1 MMIRRIHMR
10 TSTLII
16 ALMIVSL
23 LISGCSD
30 LLLQLSDNGEMKI
43 QLYTGN
49 ENSLSL
55 TPEGVIELES
65 SAEISIHAQV
75 DPPGDYTYRWY
86 IDGAR
91 LLENDSA
98 QLLISGKDHSL
109 GTHSLIV
116 GVDINSDIL
125 VQEVDL
131 IISGK

>member
-1 MMIRRIHMR
+1 MR
-10 TSTLII
+10 TFTRAAALII
-16 ALMIVSL
+16 VTL

-43 QLYTGN
+43 TLETGS
-49 ENSLSL
+49 ENSICL
-55 TPEGVIELES
+55 TPDGNIELDP

-91 LLENDSA
+91 LLENDTA
-98 QLLISGKDHSL
+98 QLLISGKDYSV
-109 GTHSLIV
+109 GVHSLIV
-116 GVDINSDIL
+116 GVDIKDDIL

-131 IISGK
+131 IIRGK